1 MWNLIPPNLDLLNV
15 RLLPFQGLDL
25 CGLGV
30 ANSPHNLTVLLDTV
44 QLSLVLVALLV
55 ELGVLG
61 KSQLLGPGKK
71 LDCNYMDDHKL
82 KKGCKGCG
90 SWKCLIKVLVL
101 FKYENNM
108 KREILSSVFFKTIYQ
123 SIRIDLHVD
132 LSPAPSPVVAPA
144 EFIAQVLGKDVGQ
157 GLHARGSVNIS
168 D

>member
-71 LDCNYMDDHKL
+71 LDCNYMYDHKL
-82 KKGCKGCG
+82 KKDCKGCG
-90 SWKCLIKVLVL
+90 SWTCLIKVLVL
-101 FKYENNM
+101 FKYENSMNVKYCLM
-108 KREILSSVFFKTIYQ
+108 FF
-123 SIRIDLHVD
+123 
-132 LSPAPSPVVAPA
+132 
-144 EFIAQVLGKDVGQ
+144 F
-157 GLHARGSVNIS
+157 
-168 D
+168 